1 LILIFQAERRAEHE
15 EGRMDLAWAL
25 VGPGLIGGLVFA
37 LLLTG
42 VNRMSKRRTAWDPF
56 GRDPVSTDI
65 INIAR
70 IRVAGIGGLG
80 LVAMAVAV
88 AIAVPRIGRSLAIGF
103 LLGVLLA
110 AGLVVWRRRT
120 GPLPSSGRRAGAN
133 TTLSIDSVPE
143 SRAERRA
150 TK

>member
-1 LILIFQAERRAEHE
+1 
-15 EGRMDLAWAL
+15 MDLAWAL
-25 VGPGLIGGLVFA
+25 IGPGFIGGLVFA
-37 LLLTG
+37 LLLA
-42 VNRMSKRRTAWDPF
+42 VLNRMSKRRTAWDPF

-80 LVAMAVAV
+80 LVAMAAAV
-88 AIAVPRIGRSLAIGF
+88 AIAVPRIGRSLAISF
-103 LLGVLLA
+103 RLGALLA
-110 AGLVVWRRRT
+110 AVLVVWRRRT

-133 TTLSIDSVPE
+133 TTLSIDSIPK
-143 SRAERRA
+143 SCAERRA